1 MNILVYLL
9 PIALA
14 LGLTGLFAF
23 VWALRNGQYDD
34 IDGASLRILSDDD
47 LPGGD
52 VDLNQGRKA
61 LGG

>member
-1 MNILVYLL
+1 MNILIYLL

-34 IDGASLRILSDDD
+34 MDGASLRILSDDD
-47 LPGGD
+47 L
-52 VDLNQGRKA
+52 
-61 LGG
+61 

>member
-47 LPGGD
+47 L
-52 VDLNQGRKA
+52 
-61 LGG
+61 